1 MEDRAVVINKL
12 FEYIKEYDYR
22 TAQVGTRSQSAK
34 LHRLDNVKTIP
45 VLNDVLVETA
55 GIKPAHIEILIEGA
69 LERQRDRPISEVI
82 KKLTAWA
89 QLYNGVLMNETQSAG
104 GKAEMFKFTLEQAAK
119 LVNVCRR
126 SLDNYL
132 L

>member
-1 MEDRAVVINKL
+1 M
-12 FEYIKEYDYR
+12 
-22 TAQVGTRSQSAK
+22 QSAPD
-34 LHRLDNVKTIP
+34 LT
-45 VLNDVLVETA
+45 DVLVNTA
-55 GIKPAHIEILIEGA
+55 GIKTAHIDILIEGA
-69 LERQRDRPISEVI
+69 LERPRDRPISEVI

-89 QLYNGVLMNETQSAG
+89 QLYNGVLMKDSHSGHDHLEV
-104 GKAEMFKFTLEQAAK
+104 FKFTLEQAAK